1 MQVARL
7 LSTPLSVS
15 LHSTRASHAVWRG
28 ARWSPWSHFPEKG
41 RGVSSATTEPSD
53 TGGYGALL
61 DKHLFTRV
69 TVSAKIHAGC
79 G

>member
-1 MQVARL
+1 MARL
-7 LSTPLSVS
+7 LGAPLCVS
-15 LHSTRASHAVWRG
+15 LHSTRVSHAVSRG
-28 ARWSPWSHFPEKG
+28 ARWSPWGHFLEKG

-69 TVSAKIHAGC
+69 TVSATIHAGC